1 MKLIFL
7 FFNFLWILIFACTAP
22 QKLTTPSVEIKQQK
36 GNFAKADTFLTSVLN
51 QYPQHFDTLLQQN
64 GKWKI
69 QIIYTQIDR
78 LSGNKPQFTNHY
90 FNIDPNR
97 YYYPASTVKL
107 PVAVLSLQRLNEL
120 NIAGLDKTSTMITEA
135 DFEKQAAVYN
145 DPTTADGRPT
155 IANYIKKILLVSDN
169 DAFNRL
175 YEFLGQ
181 EYINNEF
188 YKMGYDSAQI
198 IHRLDIAMN
207 EEQNRHTNP
216 VKFYGPGN
224 NVIYQQAMK
233 RSELVYQPRNTFLG
247 KGYMSGDEI
256 IDTPFNFSKKNR
268 LTLVDLHSILGSV
281 IFPES
286 VPQKQRFNLTKEDY
300 DFLYKYMS
308 MRPGESAFPE
318 YDTTYTDSY
327 VKFLMFGGNGKIENP
342 SLRIFNKVGDAYGF
356 LTDAAYIVDFNNGL
370 EFFLSAAI
378 YCNTDEVFNDDKY
391 DYETVG
397 FPFMKNLG
405 QVIYNYELK
414 RTKKN
419 KPDLS
424 AFIFD
429 YKNQN

>member
-1 MKLIFL
+1 
-7 FFNFLWILIFACTAP
+7 
-22 QKLTTPSVEIKQQK
+22 
-36 GNFAKADTFLTSVLN
+36 
-51 QYPQHFDTLLQQN
+51 
-64 GKWKI
+64 
-69 QIIYTQIDR
+69 
-78 LSGNKPQFTNHY
+78 
-90 FNIDPNR
+90 
-97 YYYPASTVKL
+97 
-107 PVAVLSLQRLNEL
+107 
-120 NIAGLDKTSTMITEA
+120 
-135 DFEKQAAVYN
+135 
-145 DPTTADGRPT
+145 
-155 IANYIKKILLVSDN
+155 
-169 DAFNRL
+169 
-175 YEFLGQ
+175 
-181 EYINNEF
+181 
-188 YKMGYDSAQI
+188 
-198 IHRLDIAMN
+198 MN

-300 DFLYKYMS
+300 NFLYKYMS

-356 LTDAAYIVDFNNGL
+356 LTDAAYIVDFNNGV